1 MKVLLVNGSPHKKG
15 CTNVALEEIAKTLK
29 EEGIESEIYHIGV
42 KPIAGCT
49 GCYTCHKTG
58 KCVFNDGVNEF
69 IEKARGFDGFIFG
82 SPVHFAAAGGSI
94 TSFMDRAFC
103 VAFTQK
109 DVFVHKPAAAVVS
122 ARRAGTTAAL
132 DQLNKY
138 FTITQMPI
146 ISGRYWNMV
155 HGAVAEEVKQ
165 DLEGLQ
171 NMRFLARNMAWH
183 LKCQEAGKEAGVPMP
198 KEEETIFTNF
208 TRREP

>member
-15 CTNVALEEIAKTLK
+15 CTNAALEEIAKTLK

-103 VAFTQK
+103 VAFTHMKRRKRLFWQK
-109 DVFVHKPAAAVVS
+109 RCLFTQTG
-122 ARRAGTTAAL
+122 RRGG
-132 DQLNKY
+132 QC
-138 FTITQMPI
+138 PPC
-146 ISGRYWNMV
+146 
-155 HGAVAEEVKQ
+155 
-165 DLEGLQ
+165 
-171 NMRFLARNMAWH
+171 RNNG
-183 LKCQEAGKEAGVPMP
+183 CS
-198 KEEETIFTNF
+198 
-208 TRREP
+208 